1 MSNILEID
9 AIDRKILR
17 LIQQDATLAIQ
28 EIGRQVGLSAN
39 PCWRRIKRMEE
50 AGLIERRVALLD
62 PARLGL
68 GLTSFVAIR
77 TSNHSAQWLD
87 AFAKGIGDIPEIIE
101 CHRMS
106 GDTDYLLKVV
116 VADISDYDRVY
127 QALIGCVP
135 GISDVSSAF
144 SMERLKYG
152 TALPV

>member
-1 MSNILEID
+1 MSNIVEID

-77 TSNHSAQWLD
+77 TSNHSAEWLD

-127 QALIGCVP
+127 KALISCVP

>member
-1 MSNILEID
+1 MGNILEID

-28 EIGRQVGLSAN
+28 EIGRQVGLSGN

-50 AGLIERRVALLD
+50 AGLIERRVVLLD

-87 AFAKGIGDIPEIIE
+87 AFAKGVGDIPEIIE

-116 VADISDYDRVY
+116 VADIRDYDRVY
-127 QALIGCVP
+127 KALIGCVP